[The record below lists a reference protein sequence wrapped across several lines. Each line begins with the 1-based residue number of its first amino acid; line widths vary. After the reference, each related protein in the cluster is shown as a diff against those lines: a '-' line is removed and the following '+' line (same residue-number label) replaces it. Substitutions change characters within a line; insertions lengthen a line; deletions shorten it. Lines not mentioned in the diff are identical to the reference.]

1 MAEIGRWQWRAGPAM
16 VWLGVLLVVACVG
29 CATTRMTDTP
39 RSAVEQLLVSQ
50 AVDLALARVDF
61 APLAGRKVFVQEKYL
76 DGIDK
81 NYVAASVRHRVL
93 SSGAHLVDKEADAD
107 VVVEIRSGGL
117 GTDRTES
124 FIGSPQLAVPGPMPI
139 QIPEVQVVTNKRQ
152 TATAKIGIV
161 AYDARTR
168 QALGAGGVSIARSDD
183 NNWFVLGMGPFQ
195 SGSVREEMQQAAIEN
210 VLPLELARIIP
221 FRPFHDESDESQAA
235 PVTFEPSASES
246 GPFLQ
251 GPAVGQPGWPG
262 FQPATGSGRAAER

>member
-1 MAEIGRWQWRAGPAM
+1 
-16 VWLGVLLVVACVG
+16 
-29 CATTRMTDTP
+29 MTDTP

-61 APLAGRKVFVQEKYL
+61 APLAGKKVFVQEKYL
-76 DGIDK
+76 DGLDK

-93 SSGAHLVDKEADAD
+93 SSGARLVDKETDAD

-124 FIGSPQLAVPGPMPI
+124 FIGSPQLAVPGPMPL

-195 SGSVREEMQQAAIEN
+195 RGSVREEMQQAAIEN

-221 FRPFHDESDESQAA
+221 FRPFQDESGDSAA
-235 PVTFEPSASES
+235 AAVTFQPSGNELGPRLQAPSAVPPAWSGFPPPAGSS
-246 GPFLQ
+246 GP
-251 GPAVGQPGWPG
+251 GD
-262 FQPATGSGRAAER
+262 R